1 MSDIPSK
8 RRKTSF
14 APRNLR
20 AIAESELAEHP
31 VAESANPATIEN
43 ILHELQVHQIELE
56 MQNEELRHA
65 HIALEESRDRYLD
78 LFEFAPIGYFTLTSA
93 GLIAEVNFVGA
104 ELLGVDRKKM
114 LLRPFSRYIAPDFSD
129 QFHLHLSRL
138 IRDED
143 QQQNYD
149 IQIKRENGAL
159 HYVHVDALR
168 VVADDHVVT
177 LRITLTDISENKR
190 MEEALRTTTDYL
202 DSLIEHASGPI
213 VVWDSSGKIT
223 KVNQSIS
230 KLTGFKA
237 RELVGQSID
246 MLFTAANRG
255 EIMEGIQTSMKGQS
269 WNSLELPIQHK
280 SGSIRIIS
288 WNSATLFFADGKT
301 IRAVIAQGQDITDRK
316 KNEENMRIAAIA
328 FEAQEGMMVTDK
340 HCIIIRI
347 NKAFTRLTGYRAE
360 EAVGKSVIILRSGR
374 HDAAFYQHLWK
385 AIDRDHYWQGEIWD
399 KRKNGEIF
407 PALMTITAVID
418 SNGSTTHY
426 VCSFLDITLQKQAEN
441 VLLDARKRLEK
452 QVENAAAELNFVKEE
467 SEETNTAL
475 KVMIKMRRTENFDA
489 KNLLTLELKQEVL
502 PFLLKLKIGNKDAKQ
517 TRLIDALEANLQR
530 LISCYG
536 SPTSITSAYKSLT
549 PKEIQVATMVREGF
563 STKVI
568 ASTLSLSPET
578 VSIHRKNI
586 RKKLGLES
594 KAENLRS
601 YLISY
606 DK

>member
-1 MSDIPSK
+1 MSDIPPE
-8 RRKTSF
+8 RGKTPF
-14 APRNLR
+14 EPHNLR
-20 AIAESELAEHP
+20 SNAESELAEHP
-31 VAESANPATIEN
+31 ASKSAKPATIEN

-56 MQNEELRHA
+56 MQNEELKHA

-114 LLRPFSRYIAPDFSD
+114 LLRPFSRYIAPNFSD

-143 QQQNYD
+143 QQQSYD
-149 IQIKRENGAL
+149 IQIKREDGAL

-168 VVADDHVVT
+168 VMADDHVVT

-223 KVNQSIS
+223 KVNQAIS

-237 RELVGQSID
+237 RDLVGQSID
-246 MLFTAANRG
+246 MLFTAANR
-255 EIMEGIQTSMKGQS
+255 EDMMEVIQNSMKGQN
-269 WNSLELPIQHK
+269 WESLELPVQHK
-280 SGSIRIIS
+280 SGSIRVIS
-288 WNSATLFFADGKT
+288 WNSATLFLADGKT
-301 IRAVIAQGQDITDRK
+301 IRATIAQGQDITDRK
-316 KNEENMRIAAIA
+316 KNEEDMRIAAIA
-328 FEAQEGMMVTDK
+328 FETQEGMVVTDK
-340 HCIIIRI
+340 HCTIIRI
-347 NKAFTRLTGYRAE
+347 NKAFTCLTGYSAE
-360 EAVGKSVIILRSGR
+360 EAVGKSVSILKSGR
-374 HDAAFYQHLWK
+374 HDVAFFQNLWK
-385 AIDRDHYWQGEIWD
+385 AIGRDNYWQGEIWD
-399 KRKNGEIF
+399 KRKDGDIF
-407 PALMTITAVID
+407 PALMTITAVTD
-418 SNGSTTHY
+418 GKGSTTHY
-426 VCSFLDITLQKQAEN
+426 VGSFLDITLQKRAEN
-441 VLLDARKRLEK
+441 VLFEERKRLER
-452 QVENAAAELNFVKEE
+452 QVENTANELNLVKSE

-475 KVMIKMRRTENFDA
+475 KVMIKMRRTETFDT
-489 KNLLTLELKQEVL
+489 KNLLTIEFKQEVL
-502 PFLLKLKIGNKDAKQ
+502 PFLLKLRVGNNDTKQ
-517 TRLIDALEANLQR
+517 IRLIDALEANLQR
-530 LISCYG
+530 LISSYG
-536 SPTSITSAYKSLT
+536 GTTGITSAYKSLT